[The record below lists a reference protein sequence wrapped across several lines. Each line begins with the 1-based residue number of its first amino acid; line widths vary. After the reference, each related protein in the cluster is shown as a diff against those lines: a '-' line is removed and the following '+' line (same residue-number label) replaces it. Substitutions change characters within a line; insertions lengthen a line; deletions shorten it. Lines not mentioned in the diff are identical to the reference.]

1 MIDYIV
7 LCAVG
12 IEKVLCNEI
21 KHLGYKIERTLPGK
35 IYVKADEAFIYT
47 ANINLRTAER
57 IMMVLKT
64 FQAITF
70 DSLYENIKSIRWSD
84 YIPKN
89 TNVEITKLSSVK
101 SQLYALSSIQS
112 VSHKAVY
119 DSLKLS
125 YNQTEHLSKDT
136 QAVEI
141 RLYLNNDIA
150 EVCLDL
156 SGEPLHKRGY
166 RKLVSQAPLKETIA
180 SAMLLTSGWKRKF
193 PLYDPFCGSG
203 TIPIEAALYAMNIAP
218 GLYRSFSVQNLKFYS
233 QDQFIKAK
241 QLAVSKIREYDASE
255 FSICASDK
263 DKEIISCA
271 IKNAD
276 NFKLA
281 QYITF
286 MTESME
292 KLIDRSGIGYV
303 VTNPPYGKRIRD
315 EKYAAKVYEQMRY
328 LKKVFKSWT
337 YVIIT
342 DSDDFE
348 SYFDMKASKKL
359 TIHNGSIVNTVYTFD
374 NASEKSVIS

>member
-12 IEKVLCNEI
+12 IEKVLCKEI
-21 KHLGYKIERTLPGK
+21 KHLDYKIERTLPGK
-35 IYVKADEAFIYT
+35 VYVKADEAFIYT

-64 FQAITF
+64 FKATTF

-89 TNVEITKLSSVK
+89 ANVEITKLSSIK

-136 QAVEI
+136 QAIEI

-180 SAMLLTSGWKRKF
+180 SAMLLASGWKRKF

-203 TIPIEAALYAMNIAP
+203 TIPIEAAMYAMNIAP
-218 GLYRSFSVQNLKFYS
+218 GLYRSFSVQNLKFYN
-233 QDQFIKAK
+233 QDKFIKAK

-263 DKEIISCA
+263 DREIISCA

-348 SYFDMKASKKL
+348 SYFDMKASKKF

-374 NASEKSVIS
+374 NTSEKSVIS

>member
-1 MIDYIV
+1 
-7 LCAVG
+7 
-12 IEKVLCNEI
+12 
-21 KHLGYKIERTLPGK
+21 
-35 IYVKADEAFIYT
+35 
-47 ANINLRTAER
+47 
-57 IMMVLKT
+57 
-64 FQAITF
+64 
-70 DSLYENIKSIRWSD
+70 
-84 YIPKN
+84 
-89 TNVEITKLSSVK
+89 
-101 SQLYALSSIQS
+101 
-112 VSHKAVY
+112 
-119 DSLKLS
+119 
-125 YNQTEHLSKDT
+125 
-136 QAVEI
+136 
-141 RLYLNNDIA
+141 
-150 EVCLDL
+150 
-156 SGEPLHKRGY
+156 
-166 RKLVSQAPLKETIA
+166 
-180 SAMLLTSGWKRKF
+180 KF

>member
-1 MIDYIV
+1 
-7 LCAVG
+7 L
-12 IEKVLCNEI
+12 
-21 KHLGYKIERTLPGK
+21 
-35 IYVKADEAFIYT
+35 
-47 ANINLRTAER
+47 
-57 IMMVLKT
+57 
-64 FQAITF
+64 
-70 DSLYENIKSIRWSD
+70 
-84 YIPKN
+84 
-89 TNVEITKLSSVK
+89 
-101 SQLYALSSIQS
+101 
-112 VSHKAVY
+112 
-119 DSLKLS
+119 
-125 YNQTEHLSKDT
+125 
-136 QAVEI
+136 EI
-141 RLYLNNDIA
+141 RLYLNSDIA

-218 GLYRSFSVQNLKFYS
+218 GLYRSFSIQNLKFYN
-233 QDQFIKAK
+233 QDRFIKAK

-276 NFKLA
+276 NFKLT

-286 MTESME
+286 ITESME
-292 KLIDRSGIGYV
+292 KLVDRSGIGYV

-315 EKYAAKVYEQMRY
+315 EKYATKVYEQMRY

-374 NASEKSVIS
+374 NAPGNSVNL